1 MCILPIDIHTV
12 LVYNISTELRKG
24 ALQMKRT
31 MHSKVMTIANRL
43 VKQGYSRANAMVKAW
58 VLVKLPNICTKVAG
72 VTYGKRQQAI
82 EHLTHYRPENIRIS
96 LYRDKAN
103 AYDRNAVA
111 VIATVKGKGSYT
123 MGYLPKALAA
133 FIAPLMDAG
142 RTITSRLA
150 GIRGTNEPYLNYGL
164 GIEVR
169 I

>member
-1 MCILPIDIHTV
+1 MPIEIYVHTY
-12 LVYNISTELRKG
+12 YNISTELRKG

-43 VKQGYSRANAMVKAW
+43 VKQGYNRANAMVKAW

-96 LYRDKAN
+96 LYRDNAN

-150 GIRGTNEPYLNYGL
+150 SIRGTNEPYLNYGL
-164 GIEVR
+164 GIEVK

>member
-1 MCILPIDIHTV
+1 MPIEIYVHTY
-12 LVYNISTELRKG
+12 YNISTELRKG

-31 MHSKVMTIANRL
+31 QHSKVMTIANKL
-43 VKQGYSRANAMVKAW
+43 VKQGYNRANAMVKAW

-150 GIRGTNEPYLNYGL
+150 SIRGTNEPYLNYGL

>member
-1 MCILPIDIHTV
+1 
-12 LVYNISTELRKG
+12 
-24 ALQMKRT
+24 MKRT

-43 VKQGYSRANAMVKAW
+43 VKQGYNRANAMVKAW

-72 VTYGKRQQAI
+72 VTYCKRQQAI

-142 RTITSRLA
+142 RTITSCLA
-150 GIRGTNEPYLNYGL
+150 SIRGTNEPYLNYGL
-164 GIEVR
+164 GIEV
-169 I
+169 II

>member
-1 MCILPIDIHTV
+1 
-12 LVYNISTELRKG
+12 
-24 ALQMKRT
+24 MKRT
-31 MHSKVMTIANRL
+31 QHSKVMTIANRL
-43 VKQGYSRANAMVKAW
+43 VKQGYNRANAMVKAW
-58 VLVKLPNICTKVAG
+58 VLVKLPKICTKVAG

-96 LYRDKAN
+96 LYRDNAN
-103 AYDRNAVA
+103 AYDRNAIA

-123 MGYLPKALAA
+123 MGYLPKALSA
-133 FIAPLMDAG
+133 FIAPLMDVG

-150 GIRGTNEPYLNYGL
+150 GIRGTKEPYLNYGM

>member
-1 MCILPIDIHTV
+1 MPIEIYVHTY
-12 LVYNISTELRKG
+12 YNISTELRKG

-31 MHSKVMTIANRL
+31 QHSKVMTIANRL
-43 VKQGYSRANAMVKAW
+43 VKQGYNRANAMVKAW

-133 FIAPLMDAG
+133 FIAPLMDAR

-150 GIRGTNEPYLNYGL
+150 SIRGTNEPYLNYGL

>member
-1 MCILPIDIHTV
+1 MPIEIYVHTY
-12 LVYNISTELRKG
+12 YNIGTELRKG

-31 MHSKVMTIANRL
+31 QHSKVMTIANRL
-43 VKQGYSRANAMVKAW
+43 VKQGYNRANAMVKAW

-82 EHLTHYRPENIRIS
+82 EHLTHYRPEHIRIS
-96 LYRDKAN
+96 LYRDNAN
-103 AYDRNAVA
+103 AYDRNAIA

>member
-1 MCILPIDIHTV
+1 MPIEIYVHTY
-12 LVYNISTELRKG
+12 YNISTELRKG

-43 VKQGYSRANAMVKAW
+43 VKQGYNRANAMVKAW

-96 LYRDKAN
+96 LYRDNAN

>member
-1 MCILPIDIHTV
+1 MPIEIYVHTY
-12 LVYNISTELRKG
+12 YNISTELRKG

-43 VKQGYSRANAMVKAW
+43 VKQGYNRANAMVKAW

-82 EHLTHYRPENIRIS
+82 EHLTHYRPEHIRIS
-96 LYRDKAN
+96 LYRDNAN

-150 GIRGTNEPYLNYGL
+150 SIRGTNEPYLNYGL

>member
-1 MCILPIDIHTV
+1 MPIEIYVHTY
-12 LVYNISTELRKG
+12 YNISTELRKG

-31 MHSKVMTIANRL
+31 QHSKVMTIANRL
-43 VKQGYSRANAMVKAW
+43 VKQGYNRANAMVKAW

-82 EHLTHYRPENIRIS
+82 EHLTHYRPEHIRIS
-96 LYRDKAN
+96 LYRDNAN
-103 AYDRNAVA
+103 AYDRNAIA

-123 MGYLPKALAA
+123 MGYLPKALSA

-150 GIRGTNEPYLNYGL
+150 SIKGTNEPYLNYGL

>member
-1 MCILPIDIHTV
+1 MQISIDKRNFK
-12 LVYNISTELRKG
+12 VYNISTELRKG

-43 VKQGYSRANAMVKAW
+43 VKQGYNRANAMVKAW

-103 AYDRNAVA
+103 AYDSNAVA
-111 VIATVKGKGSYT
+111 VIATVRGKGSYT

-150 GIRGTNEPYLNYGL
+150 SIKGTNEPYLNYGL

>member
-1 MCILPIDIHTV
+1 MPIEIYVHTY
-12 LVYNISTELRKG
+12 YNISTELRKG

-31 MHSKVMTIANRL
+31 QHSKVMTIANRL
-43 VKQGYSRANAMVKAW
+43 VKQGYNRANAMVKAW

-72 VTYGKRQQAI
+72 VTYGKRQKAI

-96 LYRDKAN
+96 LYRDNAN

-150 GIRGTNEPYLNYGL
+150 SIKGTNEPYLNYGL

>member
-1 MCILPIDIHTV
+1 MPIEIYVHTY
-12 LVYNISTELRKG
+12 YNIGTELRKG

-31 MHSKVMTIANRL
+31 QHSKVMTIANRL
-43 VKQGYSRANAMVKAW
+43 VKQGYNRANAMVKAW

-96 LYRDKAN
+96 LYRDNAN
-103 AYDRNAVA
+103 AYDRNAIA

>member
-1 MCILPIDIHTV
+1 MCILPIYIHTV
-12 LVYNISTELRKG
+12 LVYNIGTELRKG

-31 MHSKVMTIANRL
+31 QHSKVMTIANRL
-43 VKQGYSRANAMVKAW
+43 VKQGYNRANAMVKAW

>member
-1 MCILPIDIHTV
+1 MCILPIDIHIK
-12 LVYNISTELRKG
+12 LVYNIGTELRKG

-31 MHSKVMTIANRL
+31 QHSKVMTIANKL
-43 VKQGYSRANAMVKAW
+43 VKQGYNRANAMVKAW

-82 EHLTHYRPENIRIS
+82 EHLTYYRPEHIRIS

-150 GIRGTNEPYLNYGL
+150 SIKGTNEPYLNYGL

>member
-12 LVYNISTELRKG
+12 LVYNIGTELRKG

-31 MHSKVMTIANRL
+31 QHSKVMTIANRL
-43 VKQGYSRANAMVKAW
+43 VKQGYNRANAMVKAW

-96 LYRDKAN
+96 LYRDNAN
-103 AYDRNAVA
+103 AYDRNAIA

>member
-1 MCILPIDIHTV
+1 M
-12 LVYNISTELRKG
+12 YNIGTELRKG

-43 VKQGYSRANAMVKAW
+43 VKQGYNRANAMVKAW

-96 LYRDKAN
+96 LDRDNAT
-103 AYDRNAVA
+103 AYDRNAIA

-150 GIRGTNEPYLNYGL
+150 SIRGTNEPYLKYGM